1 MPPRRKPVGA
11 GLNLKD
17 ILAKA
22 RNVARSTGAVSKG
35 LRAVSSHTKRPAL
48 VNKIADLAHSE
59 GYGRRR
65 IAGRAPGWNKFKT
78 GVKKVAKFV
87 KDNKLISKGLSAA
100 APFLG
105 PYSGIATTVSGVANS
120 LGAGISLPGPH
131 GGSRHHRNH
140 PFHHHPYRNPHGGVL
155 GNSRGGG
162 LLLAGERAGPRR
174 RIVRPDA
181 YETQ

>member
-35 LRAVSSHTKRPAL
+35 LRAVSSHTKRPDL
-48 VNKIADLAHSE
+48 VNKIADLAKSE

-65 IAGRAPGWNKFKT
+65 RIAGRGAGWDKFKT

-120 LGAGISLPGPH
+120 LGAGIGLAGSR
-131 GGSRHHRNH
+131 GGSRHH

>member
-11 GLNLKD
+11 GLSLKD

-22 RNVARSTGAVSKG
+22 RSTAKRTGAVSKG
-35 LRAVSSHTKRPAL
+35 LRAVSSHTKRPEL
-48 VNKIADLAHSE
+48 VNKIADLAQSE

-65 IAGRAPGWNKFKT
+65 RIAGRGPGWDKFKT

-87 KDNKLISKGLSAA
+87 KDKKLISKGLATAAPWLGSFAPAALAASAA
-100 APFLG
+100 
-105 PYSGIATTVSGVANS
+105 ANS

-131 GGSRHHRNH
+131 GGSRHHPYHN
-140 PFHHHPYRNPHGGVL
+140 HPYRNPHGGVL
-155 GNSRGGG
+155 GQSFGGG

-174 RIVRPDA
+174 RIIRPDV

>member
-11 GLNLKD
+11 GLSLKD
-17 ILAKA
+17 ILSKA
-22 RNVARSTGAVSKG
+22 RSTAKRTGAVSKG
-35 LRAVSSHTKRPAL
+35 LRAVSSHTKRPEL
-48 VNKIADLAHSE
+48 VNKIADLAQSE

-65 IAGRAPGWNKFKT
+65 RIAGRGPGWEKFKT

-105 PYSGIATTVSGVANS
+105 PYSGVATTVSGVANS

-131 GGSRHHRNH
+131 GGSRHH
-140 PFHHHPYRNPHGGVL
+140 PYHHHPYRNPHGGVL
-155 GNSRGGG
+155 GQSFGSG

-174 RIVRPDA
+174 RIIRPDV